1 MISMKLMGG
10 TTMKNFPNI
19 LVCTDFSIFSDYAM
33 KAAEKIRK
41 KNDSN
46 VFALNIHE
54 YSINWDWMPP
64 NYSEG
69 GYQVEMLKIIKN
81 KIKDQLNKNQV
92 KGSPFVS
99 FGVISQ
105 VILNFIEGN
114 KIDLVI
120 IGHKGRTGHFNLGSN
135 AMKIIA
141 TSSVPVL
148 VMKKEFEIVNVSLL
162 VDPYGATKKLFDFAK
177 KLINTYLINIHI
189 LSLIPDIAARFIGI
203 GKLGFSTELLSLTED
218 QKIKLT
224 EEVIDSLKK
233 QINFSD
239 KCHFHV
245 EITTEK
251 RIAYHLNRKLVELHS
266 DLIIMQRH
274 QSTFMEKVLIGSET
288 RRMIE
293 IFEGNVFILPP

>member
-1 MISMKLMGG
+1 MI
-10 TTMKNFPNI
+10 NFPNI

-41 KNDSN
+41 KSDSK

-81 KIKDQLNKNQV
+81 KIKDQLSKNQV
-92 KGSPFVS
+92 EGTPSVS

-105 VILNFIEGN
+105 AIINFIEEN

-120 IGHKGRTGHFNLGSN
+120 MGHIGRTGHLSLGST
-135 AMKIIA
+135 AVKILA
-141 TSSVPVL
+141 TSPVPVL
-148 VMKKEFEIVNVSLL
+148 IVKKDFEMKNVSLL
-162 VDPYGATKKLFDFAK
+162 VDPYGATKKLFKFGKDIIDSYFIE
-177 KLINTYLINIHI
+177 LHI
-189 LSLIPDIAARFIGI
+189 LSLIPDIAARYIGI
-203 GKLGFSTELLSLTED
+203 GKLGFSTELLSLTDD
-218 QKIKLT
+218 QKKKLT
-224 EEVIDSLKK
+224 TEVIKSLKN
-233 QINFSD
+233 QIDFSD
-239 KCHFHV
+239 RCHFHV
-245 EITTEK
+245 ETTVEK
-251 RIAYHLNRKLVELHS
+251 RIAYQLNRTLLELHS
-266 DLIIMQRH
+266 ELIIMQRH

-293 IFEGNVFILPP
+293 IFEGNLFILPP

>member
-1 MISMKLMGG
+1 M
-10 TTMKNFPNI
+10 TNFSNI

-41 KNDSN
+41 KSN
-46 VFALNIHE
+46 SKIFALSIHE

-81 KIKDQLNKNQV
+81 KIKDQLEKNDV
-92 KGSPFVS
+92 IGNPFVS

-105 VILNFIEGN
+105 VILNFIAEN

-120 IGHKGRTGHFNLGSN
+120 IGHKGRTGHFNLGST
-135 AMKIIA
+135 AVKILA
-141 TSSVPVL
+141 NSPVPVL
-148 VMKKEFEIVNVSLL
+148 IIKRELEFRNVSLL
-162 VDPYGATKKLFDFAK
+162 VDPYGATNKLFDFGK
-177 KLINTYLINIHI
+177 DIINSYLLDLYIV
-189 LSLIPDIAARFIGI
+189 SLIPDIAARYIGI
-203 GKLGFSTELLSLTED
+203 GKIGFSTELLALTED
-218 QKIKLT
+218 QKKKLT
-224 EEVIDSLKK
+224 AEVIENLKK
-233 QINFSD
+233 QIDFSD

-251 RIAYHLNRKLVELHS
+251 RIAYHLNRILVELHS
-266 DLIIMQRH
+266 ELIIMQRH
-274 QSTFMEKVLIGSET
+274 QSSFMEKVLIGSET

-293 IFEGNVFILPP
+293 IFEGNIFILPP